1 MKEHLERWRR
11 RWRDDV
17 TFEQKAA
24 IAVLFFGAVLVA
36 GWLAA
41 DQLSSASAGVQQTT
55 AVAGKLSTKR
65 VETIDKVVTVRQAGK
80 PVTTRVPV
88 VKRVYVTRD
97 ATTPAQTVVQTQTAY
112 DTQTVYD
119 TRTVTVPTYLNHSIT
134 APGQTVTQFVTT
146 VEWRV
151 ITVVEKSPPVTVTVT
166 TPAP

>member
-41 DQLSSASAGVQQTT
+41 DQLSSASAGVQQPTT

-65 VETIDKVVTVRQAGK
+65 VETVDKVVTVRQAGK

-88 VKRVYVTRD
+88 VKRVYVTRNE
-97 ATTPAQTVVQTQTAY
+97 TTPGVTVVQ
-112 DTQTVYD
+112 TQTVYD

-134 APGQTVTQFVTT
+134 TPGQTVTQFVTT

-151 ITVVEKSPPVTVTVT
+151 ITVVEKSPPVTVTIT

>member
-55 AVAGKLSTKR
+55 TAVAEKLSTKR
-65 VETIDKVVTVRQAGK
+65 VETVDKVVTVRQAGK

-88 VKRVYVTRD
+88 VKRVYVTRNE
-97 ATTPAQTVVQTQTAY
+97 TTPGVTVVQ
-112 DTQTVYD
+112 TQTVYD

>member
-55 AVAGKLSTKR
+55 TVAARLSTKR
-65 VETIDKVVTVRQAGK
+65 VETVDKVVTVREAGK

-88 VKRVYVTRD
+88 VKRVYVTRNE
-97 ATTPAQTVVQTQTAY
+97 TTPGVTVIQTQTA
-112 DTQTVYD
+112 YD

-134 APGQTVTQFVTT
+134 TAAQTVTQLVTT

-166 TPAP
+166 TSAP

>member
-55 AVAGKLSTKR
+55 AVAARLSTKR
-65 VETIDKVVTVRQAGK
+65 VETVDKVVTVRETGG

-88 VKRVYVTRD
+88 VKRVYVTRNE
-97 ATTPAQTVVQTQTAY
+97 TTPGVTVVQTQTA
-112 DTQTVYD
+112 YD

-134 APGQTVTQFVTT
+134 TPGQTVTQLVTT

-166 TPAP
+166 TSAP